1 MLLSIQVV
9 LVVLV
14 KEMGIQAGAKHR
26 RRRQVKPVEASSDLV
41 DDKHKLVPYHM
52 ETTPEKMCSITEL
65 LYTSRTVLSDEME
78 ITLCPLGPVCSKI
91 SRTMFPVPDT
101 PVTAPPATP
110 RSS

>member
-1 MLLSIQVV
+1 M

-14 KEMGIQAGAKHR
+14 KKMGRQAGVKNR
-26 RRRQVKPVEASSDLV
+26 RRRQIKPAEASSDLV
-41 DDKHKLVPYHM
+41 DDRHKLFLYHM

-91 SRTMFPVPDT
+91 SRTMLPVPDT